1 MCVATALMPQVS
13 ILLVICSNNN
23 NYYCLSASFQMTRH
37 TIATCIHFLSD
48 ISDTPLSK
56 YITTWPWMETSCK
69 SWINISGF
77 SLKIGVAGEY
87 YKVKSNRWITTEG
100 QRFLG
105 KQPKFS
111 CRILCSLRSILP
123 SLMPNGGPA
132 FTLII
137 LTSTICHKPSQ
148 IICDGKKIYYLA
160 VCGSTPL
167 SLSLYLSV
175 FMSSKL
181 PM

>member
-1 MCVATALMPQVS
+1 MWATAFMPQVS

-56 YITTWPWMETSCK
+56 YVTTWLWLETSCK

-111 CRILCSLRSILP
+111 RRILWSLRSIP
-123 SLMPNGGPA
+123 RSLMPNGGPA

-137 LTSTICHKPSQ
+137 LTSTICHQ
-148 IICDGKKIYYLA
+148 QYVMEKKIYHLA

>member
-1 MCVATALMPQVS
+1 MSLKERVIKTRTTGNHPTWLKFDLMFSSIMNNNLTWSWKYFFFNTLYKNCGALCVATAFMPQGS

-37 TIATCIHFLSD
+37 TIATCIHFVSD

-56 YITTWPWMETSCK
+56 YVTTCTWLWLQTSCK

-100 QRFLG
+100 
-105 KQPKFS
+105 
-111 CRILCSLRSILP
+111 
-123 SLMPNGGPA
+123 
-132 FTLII
+132 
-137 LTSTICHKPSQ
+137 
-148 IICDGKKIYYLA
+148 
-160 VCGSTPL
+160 
-167 SLSLYLSV
+167 
-175 FMSSKL
+175 
-181 PM
+181 